1 MHADKLLKKGSMKLL
16 KIFSRK
22 TTSKDKNVSRR
33 IYGSPGYDEQQSGL
47 PDLEF
52 MDDLSP
58 PDGLDKFRVMER
70 NEPIVGGL
78 ILSIKNVIKRVAID
92 IDGENVDF
100 ILPQLEALPGGITGL
115 IEDITSAFTYGFYI
129 GERVWTVEDGKVI
142 LKDVIPLH
150 QPTISAINNS
160 KGKVVQQATDG
171 THEIPYKK
179 CVHHIF
185 LKEGRSPYG
194 ISLLRHLYKPYYY
207 KISCEAAEATGVD
220 RDLTGLPLLQ
230 APEGFDF
237 TAADE
242 SSPHY
247 DPAVAATLD
256 WAVDVVGN
264 VRKDNQQG
272 LVIPAG
278 WQFSLVRS
286 DGTSSINTTD
296 IIQRYNS
303 EMAAGLLESFLAG
316 GASSLTSKGNIE
328 AMIRVFLSACDA
340 YIRSIEETIN
350 NQIIAKICEYNNIT
364 PPQISFSSTNVA
376 DLADLASFVA
386 RLVKTGVITPTVPM
400 EKALLAI
407 ADLPYED
414 DEGQIKDIEPFL
426 QAGGWSADSEA

>member
-1 MHADKLLKKGSMKLL
+1 MKLL
-16 KIFSRK
+16 RFFSKRTTK
-22 TTSKDKNVSRR
+22 TSSNITRR
-33 IYGSPGYDEQQSGL
+33 VFGTPGYDEQQPGL

-52 MDDLSP
+52 MDELSP

-70 NEPIVGGL
+70 NEPIIGGL
-78 ILSIKNVIKRVAID
+78 ILSIKNVIKRVSID
-92 IDGENVDF
+92 VDGDNIDFV
-100 ILPQLEALPGGITGL
+100 LSQLEGLDGGIVGVV
-115 IEDITSAFTYGFYI
+115 EDISSAFTYGFYL
-129 GERVWTVEDGKVI
+129 GERVWAVEDGKVI

-150 QPTISAINNS
+150 QPTINAINNS
-160 KGKVVQQATDG
+160 DGMVIQQASDG

-194 ISLLRHLYKPYYY
+194 VSLLRHLYKPYYY
-207 KISCEAAEATGVD
+207 KVSCEAAEATGAD

-256 WAVDVVGN
+256 WAVDVVSN

-286 DGTSSINTTD
+286 DGTSSINTSE

-303 EMAAGLLESFLAG
+303 EMAAGLLESFLAA

-350 NQIIAKICEYNNIT
+350 NQIIAKICEYNNIA
-364 PPQISFSSTNVA
+364 PPRVRFSSTNVA
-376 DLADLASFVA
+376 DLADVASFVA
-386 RLVKTGVITPTVPM
+386 RLVKTGVITPTIPM

-414 DEGQIKDIEPFL
+414 DESQVKDIEPFL
-426 QAGGWSADSEA
+426 QAGGYGADSEA